1 MPRPVN
7 QRCQTCASLAVEVA
21 QQVHGTQGDGCWDFD
36 RPHLCHARRTYYRVR
51 AEKNAKRQAKRL
63 GQSTES
69 GAGQASECLT
79 VPLAQAPVAFV
90 YLYRENR
97 EAPLHAI
104 GVSVWQG
111 NEKIAEV
118 PPIHCMGL
126 TNSLVNDYLR
136 RVLAVL
142 KPKYEITQ
150 FKDEFYLSPDV
161 CPLRPCPLQEHF
173 ISVTHHSFS

>member
-1 MPRPVN
+1 MPRAVN
-7 QRCQTCASLAVEVA
+7 QRCQSCASLAVEVA
-21 QQVHGTQGDGCWDFD
+21 QQVHGSQGDGCWDFD
-36 RPHLCHARRTYYRVR
+36 RPYLCHARRTYYRVR

-63 GQSTES
+63 GRSAVSET
-69 GAGQASECLT
+69 GQVIEKLA

-111 NEKIAEV
+111 DEKIAEV
-118 PPIHCMGL
+118 SPVHCMGL

-142 KPKYEITQ
+142 KSKYGITQ
-150 FKDEFYLSPDV
+150 FKDEFYLSPGV
-161 CPLRPCPLQEHF
+161 CPLRPCPFQEHF
-173 ISVTHHSFS
+173 VSVTQHSSS